1 MISISLVAAETGRG
15 FRQGEKGRV
24 LSEDFDFRCEKY
36 KRLVHGTVSSNLFTL
51 SVALHVAFTEDP
63 MAQPRFGA
71 YSIRPLLQ
79 WFCCFSFASPPLPL

>member
-36 KRLVHGTVSSNLFTL
+36 KRMV
-51 SVALHVAFTEDP
+51 
-63 MAQPRFGA
+63 
-71 YSIRPLLQ
+71 
-79 WFCCFSFASPPLPL
+79 